1 MKCKKLFISALFAVL
16 CATSACAAENEGLLD
31 LMRERCSVRDFQQK
45 IVEEDVLNKILEAGR
60 IAPTNHNRQPVKVFA
75 VRTPELTATTLL

>member
-1 MKCKKLFISALFAVL
+1 MKCKKLFIGALFAAL

-45 IVEEDVLNKILEAGR
+45 VVEEDVLNKILEAGR
-60 IAPTNHNRQPVKVFA
+60 I
-75 VRTPELTATTLL
+75 